1 MWKAIIKIMT
11 KILKSHTGREILKAG
26 VDVYVDK
33 NDNKLTRESANA
45 IKNVLDEI
53 D

>member
-1 MWKAIIKIMT
+1 MWKVIIRIVT
-11 KILKSHTGREILKAG
+11 KILKSHAGREILKAG
-26 VDVYVDK
+26 VDVYVEK
-33 NDNKLTRESANA
+33 NDNKLTRESGEV